1 MTNKVEYV
9 VKMRLFQ
16 TLDGDVYERM
26 QEYFTLFC
34 QSELHSCGVT
44 QELFMKIL
52 SDATKVIIIIWQIL
66 QTLLLISLVM
76 QNTKDEGKRRVKY
89 SVYRQ

>member
-1 MTNKVEYV
+1 MV
-9 VKMRLFQ
+9 LFQ

-52 SDATKVIIIIWQIL
+52 SDATKVRLQCLADMGVIMMIIKLLFIL
-66 QTLLLISLVM
+66 SIVWTKNDCENTPMYRPLMELSL
-76 QNTKDEGKRRVKY
+76 
-89 SVYRQ
+89 S

>member
-1 MTNKVEYV
+1 MQ
-9 VKMRLFQ
+9 LFQ

-52 SDATKVIIIIWQIL
+52 SDATKVDIS
-66 QTLLLISLVM
+66 ISLTNTHSRCFGDVM
-76 QNTKDEGKRRVKY
+76 VMMIGRS
-89 SVYRQ
+89 SVQFLVGSLSSGYFLDG

>member
-1 MTNKVEYV
+1 MP
-9 VKMRLFQ
+9 LFQ

-52 SDATKVIIIIWQIL
+52 SDATKVRCSLWL
-66 QTLLLISLVM
+66 SCGDNTLCFM
-76 QNTKDEGKRRVKY
+76 M
-89 SVYRQ
+89 

>member
-1 MTNKVEYV
+1 MYRYSSIFDSDRIVR
-9 VKMRLFQ
+9 MALFQ

-52 SDATKVIIIIWQIL
+52 SDATKVR
-66 QTLLLISLVM
+66 M
-76 QNTKDEGKRRVKY
+76 QSSEA
-89 SVYRQ
+89 